1 MMTSNHLQKTILKAA
16 FIHVAFDGWTM
27 KALEAGAT
35 DAGLPPED
43 AVRAFPSGPAEAV
56 SLHSALADADMT
68 AAMAALDPPP
78 ARAADKVAMAIR
90 LRLEA
95 AAPEREAVRLGLGL
109 LARPQYAAVGL
120 KALSR
125 TVDAV
130 WRSAGDRSADFNWY
144 TKRGLLA
151 VVYLATV
158 NFWLDDK
165 SDGSADSWAFLDRR
179 LADAMRLPM
188 KAKGMLQKFGGVLP
202 RPSRVAKHLK
212 RRRMTG
218 SW

>member
-1 MMTSNHLQKTILKAA
+1 MTSSDLQETILNAA
-16 FIHVAFDGWTM
+16 LTHVAFDGWTM
-27 KALEAGAT
+27 KALEAGAA
-35 DAGLPPED
+35 DAGLPPAD
-43 AVRAFPSGPAEAV
+43 AARAFPKGPAEAV
-56 SLHSALADADMT
+56 LLHSALADEAMR
-68 AAMAALDPPP
+68 AAMAALDQPP
-78 ARAADKVAMAIR
+78 ARTAEKVAMAIR

-95 AAPEREAVRLGLGL
+95 AAPHREAVRLGLGL
-109 LARPQYAAVGL
+109 LARPQYAPLGF
-120 KALSR
+120 KALGR

-151 VVYLATV
+151 AVYMATV

-165 SDGSADSWAFLDRR
+165 SDGFADTWAFLDRR

-188 KAKGMLQKFGGVLP
+188 KAKGMLQKFGGGLP

-212 RRRMTG
+212 RRRMAG

>member
-1 MMTSNHLQKTILKAA
+1 MTSSQLQVAILKAA
-16 FIHVAFDGWTM
+16 LTHVAFDGWTM
-27 KALEAGAT
+27 KALEAGAI

-43 AVRAFPSGPAEAV
+43 AARAFPRGSAEAV
-56 SLHSALADADMT
+56 VLHSALADADMK
-68 AAMAALDPPP
+68 AALAALDPPP
-78 ARAADKVAMAIR
+78 ARTVDKVAMAIR

-109 LARPQYAAVGL
+109 LARPRYVPLGL
-120 KALSR
+120 KALGR
-125 TVDAV
+125 TVDTI

-151 VVYLATV
+151 AVYMATV

-165 SDGSADSWAFLDRR
+165 SDGSGDSWAFLDRR
-179 LADAMRLPM
+179 LAAVMRLPV
-188 KAKGMLQKFGGVLP
+188 KTKGIAQKFGGSCP
-202 RPSRVAKHLK
+202 RPSRVAKYLK
-212 RRRMTG
+212 RRRLAG

>member
-1 MMTSNHLQKTILKAA
+1 MPNSDLQEAILGAA
-16 FIHVAFDGWTM
+16 LKHVAFDGWTM
-27 KALEAGAT
+27 KALEAGAQ
-35 DAGLPPED
+35 DAGCPAAD
-43 AVRAFPSGPAEAV
+43 AARAFPGGPVEAV
-56 SLHSALADADMT
+56 VLHATLADKAMVE
-68 AAMAALDPPP
+68 AMAALDPQPQ
-78 ARAADKVAMAIR
+78 RTAAKVAMAIR

-95 AAPEREAVRLGLGL
+95 AAPDRDAVRLGLGL
-109 LARPQYAAVGL
+109 LARPQHAPQGL
-120 KALSR
+120 KALGR

-151 VVYLATV
+151 AVYMATV

-165 SDGSADSWAFLDRR
+165 SEGFADTWAFLDRR

-188 KAKGMLQKFGGVLP
+188 KAKGMLQKFGGGLP
-202 RPSRVAKHLK
+202 RPSRVAKHLR
-212 RRRMTG
+212 RRRMAG

>member
-1 MMTSNHLQKTILKAA
+1 MSRKLQEAILKAA
-16 FIHVAFDGWTM
+16 ITHVAFDGWTM
-27 KALEAGAT
+27 KALEAGAI
-35 DAGLPPED
+35 DLGLPPED
-43 AVRAFPSGPAEAV
+43 AARAFPRGPAEAV
-56 SLHSALADADMT
+56 VLHSALADLDMKG
-68 AAMAALDPPP
+68 AMAALDPPP
-78 ARAADKVAMAIR
+78 ARTADKVAMAIR

-109 LARPQYAAVGL
+109 LACPQYVPLGL
-120 KALSR
+120 KALGR
-125 TVDAV
+125 TVDTV

-151 VVYLATV
+151 AVYVPTV

-165 SDGSADSWAFLDRR
+165 SEGSADSWAFLDRR

-188 KAKGMLQKFGGVLP
+188 KTKGMLKKLGGGFP
-202 RPSRVAKHLK
+202 RPSRVVKHLK
-212 RRRMTG
+212 RRRLAG

>member
-1 MMTSNHLQKTILKAA
+1 MMTNSQLQETILKAA
-16 FIHVAFDGWTM
+16 FTHVAFDGWTM
-27 KALEAGAT
+27 KALEAGAI

-43 AVRAFPSGPAEAV
+43 AARAFPRGPAEAV
-56 SLHSALADADMT
+56 VLHSALADADMT

-78 ARAADKVAMAIR
+78 ARTADKVAMAIR

-109 LARPQYAAVGL
+109 LARPQYAPLGL

-151 VVYLATV
+151 AVYMATV

-188 KAKGMLQKFGGVLP
+188 KAKGMLQKFGDGLP

-212 RRRMTG
+212 RRRMAG

>member
-1 MMTSNHLQKTILKAA
+1 MMTSSQLQETILKAA
-16 FIHVAFDGWTM
+16 FTHVAFDGWTM
-27 KALEAGAT
+27 KALEAGAI

-43 AVRAFPSGPAEAV
+43 AARAFPRGLAEAV
-56 SLHSALADADMT
+56 VLHSALADADMT

-78 ARAADKVAMAIR
+78 ARTADKVAMAIR

-109 LARPQYAAVGL
+109 LARPQYAPLGL

-151 VVYLATV
+151 AVYMATV

-165 SDGSADSWAFLDRR
+165 SDGSADSWVFLDRR

-188 KAKGMLQKFGGVLP
+188 KAKGMLQKFGGGLP

-212 RRRMTG
+212 RRRMAG

>member
-1 MMTSNHLQKTILKAA
+1 MMTSSQLQETILKAA
-16 FIHVAFDGWTM
+16 LTHVAFDGWTM

-43 AVRAFPSGPAEAV
+43 AARAFPRGPAEAV
-56 SLHSALADADMT
+56 AMHSALADADMT

-78 ARAADKVAMAIR
+78 ARTADKVAMAIR

-109 LARPQYAAVGL
+109 LARPQYAPLGL

-151 VVYLATV
+151 AVYMATV

-165 SDGSADSWAFLDRR
+165 SDGFVDSWAFLDRR

-188 KAKGMLQKFGGVLP
+188 KAKGMLQKFGGGLP

-212 RRRMTG
+212 RRRMAG